1 MKSQI
6 LNYVLIFSLIVLVNA
21 CKSDIADPDPGPLPT
36 SEFIYQVQTSIPAD
50 APYAAAVN
58 FAATSKNASSYV
70 WDFGNK
76 TFAYTANAEGQ
87 YLAYGTY
94 KVSLTSINK
103 AGITTKTELIVVT
116 GPPIPKPQFII
127 SFEGVSSSLQIKIQ
141 NTSTDA
147 ARYEWD
153 FGDGQTSTS
162 SNPVSHTYA
171 TPGSFRISLTAYNA
185 NDSKSNTA
193 RTSVVILDDRLLHGN
208 TVNGKAWVF
217 GTGTYLSPAF
227 AGVQGTYYVIRGGS
241 IAYTSTLQSC
251 ELNDSYTF
259 KPSGEYLNDNKADA
273 RIVESGNECRTY
285 RTIDA
290 SLWKLNRVS
299 LTEFKLDL
307 GNSYIGDIKTAE
319 EGAIYDLVELKSTAI
334 VLKYDRASTVQAGS
348 LETVVMVFYPQ

>member
-6 LNYVLIFSLIVLVNA
+6 LNYALVFSLIVLISA

-76 TFAYTANAEGQ
+76 TYAYTANAEGQ

-103 AGITTKTELIVVT
+103 AGITTKTESIVVT
-116 GPPIPKPQFII
+116 GPPIPKLQFII
-127 SFEGVSSSLQIKIQ
+127 SFEGVSSSLQIKLQ

-162 SNPVSHTYA
+162 SNPASHTYV
-171 TPGSFRISLTAYNA
+171 TSGSFRISLTAYNA
-185 NDSKSNTA
+185 NDSKSNTSRA
-193 RTSVVILDDRLLHGN
+193 TVTVLDNRLLYGN
-208 TVNGKAWVF
+208 VASGKAWIF

-227 AGVQGTYYVIRGGS
+227 AGAQGAYYVVRGGTIS
-241 IAYTSTLQSC
+241 YTSTLQNC
-251 ELNDSYTF
+251 ELNDIYTF
-259 KPSGEYLNDNKADA
+259 KPSGEYVNDNKADA
-273 RIVESGNECRTY
+273 RIIESGNECRSY
-285 RTIDA
+285 VAQDP
-290 SLWKLNRVS
+290 SLWKLIRVS

-319 EGAIYDLVELKSTAI
+319 NGAIYDLVELKSTAI